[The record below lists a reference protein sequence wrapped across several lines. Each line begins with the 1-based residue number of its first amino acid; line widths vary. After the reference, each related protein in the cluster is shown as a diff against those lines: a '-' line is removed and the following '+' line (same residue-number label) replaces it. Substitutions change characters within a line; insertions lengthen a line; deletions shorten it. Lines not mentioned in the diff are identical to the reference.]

1 MVLKAPNATLH
12 MLSLSRR
19 GCIKPNRWRLI
30 IADSHRFVDRWG
42 AQAVAL
48 GWSTFDIFGAHPT
61 HPVERL
67 DLAGLVILLHGDSLL
82 ALTADSARIGTTS
95 GALLTYRRRS
105 RPGAVPLWD
114 LPALKGD

>member
-1 MVLKAPNATLH
+1 MISEWTEGILH
-12 MLSLSRR
+12 MLSLSRP
-19 GCIKPNRWRLI
+19 GCIKPDRWRLI

-82 ALTADSARIGTTS
+82 ALTADSARIRTTS
-95 GALLTYRRRS
+95 GALLTYPRRA

-114 LPALKGD
+114 LPALQGD